1 MPSACLAAAGRRCH
15 SSAVGV
21 STLLGEG
28 TVGVLAALL
37 APATLPLLLCSVVLT
52 GGRAAGEL
60 WTPCA
65 SSSRQ
70 SSAFPVPEL
79 QALLW
84 EDAGTIPARLPVLCC
99 SMRTASQQ
107 PVTDGA

>member
-1 MPSACLAAAGRRCH
+1 MPAACLAAAGRCCH

-52 GGRAAGEL
+52 GSRAAGVL
-60 WTPCA
+60 WTPCT

-70 SSAFPVPEL
+70 SLACQL
-79 QALLW
+79 QA
-84 EDAGTIPARLPVLCC
+84 
-99 SMRTASQQ
+99 TA
-107 PVTDGA
+107 